1 MQEREC
7 MKISTTNI
15 VNFKIFED
23 VEFKFNKHFNLI
35 IGINGSGK
43 TSLLRALVV
52 SLAGWA
58 NAYIKDDRNLRP
70 IEENEVREIQ
80 KNGRFDKSK
89 ETIIKSYGNTNI
101 INNFNS
107 NRDINVEWTRKKEED
122 KNTQS
127 SFSIKFQNPADN
139 SYSSPYHYSN
149 LDAFVSNILKYID
162 KGNNFDLPIIAFYE
176 CDRLWLVE
184 DKLDIEDTAKLQ
196 YSRFTPYTD
205 CFHTGANHTAI
216 GEWLLKYEL
225 VKLQQKK
232 DSPVLEAIKN
242 AARNALE
249 DCTDISF
256 DFEEGRVIV
265 DFKDNKSIP
274 FEHLSDGQRTLLGL
288 FCDIARRAA
297 ILNPHFEGEANEKI
311 NGIVLIDELDLH
323 LHPRWQMN
331 IIENLQKTFPNIQF
345 ICTTHSP
352 ILLRSIE
359 KDKIIILED
368 GKQSD
373 LDFYTK
379 GRDINSILYDLMGVP
394 KRTNEYETKVDNL
407 FGYLEDENIDKS
419 EELLI
424 ELKKDYGEKD
434 SIVQEAQ
441 ILLAMVKDNEAY
453 S

>member
-1 MQEREC
+1 
-7 MKISTTNI
+7 MKISKI
-15 VNFKIFED
+15 EIENFKIFD
-23 VEFKFNKHFNLI
+23 KVNFEFNENFNLI

-43 TSLLRALVV
+43 TSLLRALAV

-70 IEENEVREIQ
+70 IEDSEVREIQ
-80 KNGRFDKSK
+80 IDKRFDKTKTTSIQAFGTAVIIDQY
-89 ETIIKSYGNTNI
+89 ETKKYVFTKWSRTKTEDNKSTNTIGDIRYGHFPTWYNLNLGRLSSDILDFIKNGNT
-101 INNFNS
+101 
-107 NRDINVEWTRKKEED
+107 
-122 KNTQS
+122 
-127 SFSIKFQNPADN
+127 
-139 SYSSPYHYSN
+139 
-149 LDAFVSNILKYID
+149 
-162 KGNNFDLPIIAFYE
+162 FDLPIIAFYE

-184 DKLDIEDTAKLQ
+184 DRLSIEETAKAQ

-232 DSPVLEAIKN
+232 ETPVLEAIKN

-256 DFEEGRVIV
+256 DFEEGRVVV
-265 DFKDNKSIP
+265 DFEGDKSIP

-288 FCDIARRAA
+288 FCDIARRVA
-297 ILNPHFEGEANEKI
+297 ILNPHFEGEANEKT
-311 NGIVLIDELDLH
+311 NGVVLIDELDLH

-331 IIENLQKTFPNIQF
+331 IIDNLQKTFPNIQF

-359 KDKIIILED
+359 KEKIIILED
-368 GKQSD
+368 GKQSG

-379 GRDINSILYDLMGVP
+379 GRDVNSILYDLMGVP
-394 KRTNEYETKVDNL
+394 KRTQEYENKVDNL
-407 FGYLEDENIDKS
+407 FGYLEDENIEKS
-419 EELLI
+419 EELLT

-434 SIVQEAQ
+434 SVVQEAQ
-441 ILLAMVKDNEAY
+441 ILLDMIKDNEAD

>member
-1 MQEREC
+1 MRIDEI
-7 MKISTTNI
+7 KI
-15 VNFKIFED
+15 VNFKIFDEI
-23 VEFKFNKHFNLI
+23 EFSFNDNFNLI

-43 TSLLRALVV
+43 TSLLRALAIA
-52 SLAGWA
+52 LAGWA
-58 NAYIKDDRNLRP
+58 NAYIKDDKNLRP
-70 IEENEVREIQ
+70 IEDNEVMEIQ
-80 KNGRFDKSK
+80 KDGRFDKTK
-89 ETIIKSYGNTNI
+89 ETFIKVTGKAVIIDDNDIKKNIDIEWKRKRTEENPQTEIFCSVKYQGYSTWYSYA
-101 INNFNS
+101 NF
-107 NRDINVEWTRKKEED
+107 
-122 KNTQS
+122 
-127 SFSIKFQNPADN
+127 
-139 SYSSPYHYSN
+139 SN
-149 LDAFVSNILKYID
+149 LGRSTLSFIE
-162 KGNNFDLPIIAFYE
+162 KGNSFDLPLLAFYE
-176 CDRLWLVE
+176 CDRLWIVE
-184 DKLDIEDTAKLQ
+184 DKLNIEDTAKRQ

-232 DSPVLEAIKN
+232 GTPVLEAIKN

-256 DFEEGRVIV
+256 DFEEGQVIV
-265 DFKDNKSIP
+265 DFEGDKSIP

-297 ILNPHFEGEANEKI
+297 ILNPHFEGEANEKT
-311 NGIVLIDELDLH
+311 NGVVLIDELDLH

-345 ICTTHSP
+345 VCTTHSP

-359 KDKIIILED
+359 KEKIIILKD

-379 GRDINSILYDLMGVP
+379 GRDVNSILYDLMGVP
-394 KRTNEYETKVDNL
+394 KRTKEYEDKVDNV
-407 FGYLEDENIDKS
+407 FGYLEDENIEKS
-419 EELLI
+419 EELLS

-434 SIVQEAQ
+434 SVVQEAQ
-441 ILLAMVKDNEAY
+441 ILLDMIKENEADN
-453 S
+453 

>member
-1 MQEREC
+1 
-7 MKISTTNI
+7 MKINNIEI
-15 VNFKIFED
+15 VNFKIFDES
-23 VEFKFNKHFNLI
+23 KFRFNENFNLI

-43 TSLLRALVV
+43 TSLLRALAI

-70 IEENEVREIQ
+70 IEDSEIREIQ
-80 KNGRFDKSK
+80 IDGRFDKTK
-89 ETIIKSYGNTNI
+89 ETFIKSTGKAVIIDDSDTKKNIDIEWKRKRTEENPQTIILCWVKYQGYPTWYNYANFSKLGRSTLNFIENGN
-101 INNFNS
+101 
-107 NRDINVEWTRKKEED
+107 D
-122 KNTQS
+122 
-127 SFSIKFQNPADN
+127 
-139 SYSSPYHYSN
+139 
-149 LDAFVSNILKYID
+149 
-162 KGNNFDLPIIAFYE
+162 FDLPIIAFYE

-184 DKLDIEDTAKLQ
+184 DKLNIEDTAKRQ

-232 DSPVLEAIKN
+232 ETPVLEAIKN

-265 DFKDNKSIP
+265 DFENDKSIP
-274 FEHLSDGQRTLLGL
+274 FEHLSDGQRTILGL

-297 ILNPHFEGEANEKI
+297 ILNPHFEGEANEKT
-311 NGIVLIDELDLH
+311 NGVVLIDELDLH
-323 LHPRWQMN
+323 LHPRWQMS

-394 KRTNEYETKVDNL
+394 KRTQEYENKVDNL
-407 FGYLEDENIDKS
+407 FGYLEEENIEKS
-419 EELLI
+419 EELLS
-424 ELKKDYGEKD
+424 ELKKDYGERD

-441 ILLAMVKDNEAY
+441 ILLDLIKDNEAN

>member
-1 MQEREC
+1 MVID
-7 MKISTTNI
+7 KIEIT
-15 VNFKIFED
+15 NFKIFDEA
-23 VEFKFNKHFNLI
+23 EFKFDKNFNLI

-43 TSLLRALVV
+43 TSLLRALAI

-58 NAYIKDDRNLRP
+58 NAYTKHKDNLRP
-70 IEENEVREIQ
+70 IADTEVREIQ
-80 KNGRFDKSK
+80 KDGRFDLTK
-89 ETIIKSYGNTNI
+89 ETNIKSIGKAVIVDDYENKKNIDIEWIRERTEKNIETVTYCRVAYKGSNRWYNYASFSNLGRSTLNFIEKGNT
-101 INNFNS
+101 
-107 NRDINVEWTRKKEED
+107 
-122 KNTQS
+122 
-127 SFSIKFQNPADN
+127 
-139 SYSSPYHYSN
+139 
-149 LDAFVSNILKYID
+149 
-162 KGNNFDLPIIAFYE
+162 FDLPLIAFYE

-184 DKLDIEDTAKLQ
+184 DKLNIEDIARLQ
-196 YSRFTPYTD
+196 YRRFTPYTD

-232 DSPVLEAIKN
+232 ETPVLEAIKN

-249 DCTDISF
+249 KCIDISF

-265 DFKDNKSIP
+265 DFEDDISVP
-274 FEHLSDGQRTLLGL
+274 FEHLSDGQRTILGL

-297 ILNPHFEGEANEKI
+297 ILNPHFEGEANEKT
-311 NGIVLIDELDLH
+311 NGVVLIDELDLH
-323 LHPRWQMN
+323 LHPKWQMN
-331 IIENLQKTFPNIQF
+331 IIENLRKTFPNIQF

-359 KDKIIILED
+359 KEKIIVLEN
-368 GKQSD
+368 GEQSK
-373 LDFYTK
+373 LDFFTK

-394 KRTNEYETKVDNL
+394 KRTKEYEDKVDNL
-407 FGYLEDENIDKS
+407 FGFLEDENIKKS

-441 ILLAMVKDNEAY
+441 ILLDMIKDNEANN
-453 S
+453 

>member
-1 MQEREC
+1 
-7 MKISTTNI
+7 MKINKVEI
-15 VNFKIFED
+15 VNFKIFDET
-23 VEFKFNKHFNLI
+23 EFKFNKSFNLI

-43 TSLLRALVV
+43 TSLLRALAI

-58 NAYIKDDRNLRP
+58 NAYIKDDNNLRP
-70 IEENEVREIQ
+70 IEDSEVREIQ
-80 KNGRFDKSK
+80 KDGRFDKTK
-89 ETIIKSYGNTNI
+89 ETYIKSYGIASTIHMFEKRREKSIVSWKRMRSEEKPETISSGSIRYIKDVNHKSPYSL
-101 INNFNS
+101 NFNS
-107 NRDINVEWTRKKEED
+107 LSSDILRFIE
-122 KNTQS
+122 
-127 SFSIKFQNPADN
+127 
-139 SYSSPYHYSN
+139 
-149 LDAFVSNILKYID
+149 
-162 KGNNFDLPIIAFYE
+162 KGNSFDLPIIAFYE
-176 CDRLWLVE
+176 CDRLWEVKNALN
-184 DKLDIEDTAKLQ
+184 IEASAKLQ
-196 YSRFTPYTD
+196 YSRLDPYVD

-232 DSPVLEAIKN
+232 ETPVLEAIKN

-265 DFKDNKSIP
+265 DFGDDKSIP

-297 ILNPHFEGEANEKI
+297 ILNPHFEEEANEKT
-311 NGIVLIDELDLH
+311 NGVILIDELDLH

-331 IIENLQKTFPNIQF
+331 IIENLQNTFPKIQF

-359 KDKIIILED
+359 NDKIIILED
-368 GKQSD
+368 GKQSN

-379 GRDINSILYDLMGVP
+379 GRDINSILYDLMEVP
-394 KRTNEYETKVDNL
+394 KRTKEYENKVDNL
-407 FGYLEDENIDKS
+407 FGYLEDENIEKS
-419 EELLI
+419 KELLN

-434 SIVQEAQ
+434 SVVQEAQ
-441 ILLAMVKDNEAY
+441 ILLEMIQ
-453 S
+453 

>member
-1 MQEREC
+1 MRIDKTE
-7 MKISTTNI
+7 I
-15 VNFKIFED
+15 VNFKIFDET
-23 VEFKFNKHFNLI
+23 EFSFNENFNLI

-43 TSLLRALVV
+43 TSLLRALAI

-58 NAYIKDDRNLRP
+58 NAYIKSENNLRP
-70 IEENEVREIQ
+70 IKDDEVREIQ
-80 KNGRFDKSK
+80 KDGRFDKTK
-89 ETIIKSYGNTNI
+89 ETFIKSTGKAVIIDDFDNKKNI
-101 INNFNS
+101 DIAWKRKRTEENKDTEISCSVKYELSPTCYSYANF
-107 NRDINVEWTRKKEED
+107 
-122 KNTQS
+122 
-127 SFSIKFQNPADN
+127 
-139 SYSSPYHYSN
+139 SN
-149 LDAFVSNILKYID
+149 LGRSTLKYIE
-162 KGNNFDLPIIAFYE
+162 KGNNFDLPLIAFYE

-184 DKLDIEDTAKLQ
+184 DKLNIEDVAKVQ

-232 DSPVLEAIKN
+232 ETPVLDAIKN

-249 DCTDISF
+249 HCTDISF

-265 DFKDNKSIP
+265 DLEDRSIP
-274 FEHLSDGQRTLLGL
+274 FEHLSDGQRTILGL

-297 ILNPHFEGEANEKI
+297 ILNPHFEGEANEKTK
-311 NGIVLIDELDLH
+311 GVVLIDELDLH
-323 LHPRWQMN
+323 LHPKWQMN
-331 IIENLQKTFPNIQF
+331 IIDNLQKTFPNIQF

-359 KDKIIILED
+359 KEKIIILEN
-368 GKQSD
+368 GKRSQ
-373 LDFYTK
+373 LEFFTK

-394 KRTNEYETKVDNL
+394 KRTKGYEDKVDNL
-407 FGYLEDENIDKS
+407 FGFLEDENVEKAEAI
-419 EELLI
+419 LI

-434 SIVQEAQ
+434 SVVQEAQ
-441 ILLAMVKDNEAY
+441 ILLDMIKDNDAD

>member
-1 MQEREC
+1 MRIH
-7 MKISTTNI
+7 KIEI
-15 VNFKIFED
+15 ENFKIFD
-23 VEFKFNKHFNLI
+23 KANFKFNENFNLI

-43 TSLLRALVV
+43 TSLLRALAV

-70 IEENEVREIQ
+70 IEDNEIREIQ
-80 KNGRFDKSK
+80 IDKRFDKTK
-89 ETIIKSYGNTNI
+89 ETSIKSFGTTVVIDQSENKKNVFTKWSRKRTEENTFTRTIGDIKYGSYPTWYNLNLDRLSSDILDYIKKGNT
-101 INNFNS
+101 
-107 NRDINVEWTRKKEED
+107 
-122 KNTQS
+122 
-127 SFSIKFQNPADN
+127 
-139 SYSSPYHYSN
+139 
-149 LDAFVSNILKYID
+149 
-162 KGNNFDLPIIAFYE
+162 FDLPIIAFYE
-176 CDRLWLVE
+176 CDRLWLAE
-184 DKLDIEDTAKLQ
+184 DKLNIEDTAKAQ
-196 YSRFTPYTD
+196 YSRFIPYTD

-232 DSPVLEAIKN
+232 ETPVLEAIKN

-256 DFEEGRVIV
+256 DFEEGRVVV
-265 DFKDNKSIP
+265 DFEDDKSIP
-274 FEHLSDGQRTLLGL
+274 FEHLSDGQRTILGL

-297 ILNPHFEGEANEKI
+297 ILNPHFEGEANEKT
-311 NGIVLIDELDLH
+311 NGVVLIDELDLH

-394 KRTNEYETKVDNL
+394 KRTKEYEEKVDNL
-407 FGYLEDENIDKS
+407 FGYLEDENIEKS
-419 EELLI
+419 EELLS
-424 ELKKDYGEKD
+424 ELKSDYGEKD

-441 ILLAMVKDNEAY
+441 ILLDMIKDNEAD

>member
-1 MQEREC
+1 MVID
-7 MKISTTNI
+7 KIEIT
-15 VNFKIFED
+15 NFKIFDEA
-23 VEFKFNKHFNLI
+23 EFKFDKNFNLI

-43 TSLLRALVV
+43 TSLLRALAI

-58 NAYIKDDRNLRP
+58 NAYIKDEKNLRP
-70 IEENEVREIQ
+70 IEDNEVREIQ
-80 KNGRFDKSK
+80 KDGRFDLTK
-89 ETIIKSYGNTNI
+89 ETNIKSIGKAVIVDDYENKKNIDIEWIRERTEKNIETATYCRVAYNGSNRWYNYASFSNLGRSTLNFIEKGNT
-101 INNFNS
+101 
-107 NRDINVEWTRKKEED
+107 
-122 KNTQS
+122 
-127 SFSIKFQNPADN
+127 
-139 SYSSPYHYSN
+139 
-149 LDAFVSNILKYID
+149 
-162 KGNNFDLPIIAFYE
+162 FDLPLIAFYE

-184 DKLDIEDTAKLQ
+184 DKLNIEDIARLQ
-196 YSRFTPYTD
+196 YRRFTPYTD

-232 DSPVLEAIKN
+232 ETPVLEAIKN

-249 DCTDISF
+249 NCTDISF

-265 DFKDNKSIP
+265 DFEGDKSIP

-297 ILNPHFEGEANEKI
+297 ILNPHFEGEANKKT
-311 NGIVLIDELDLH
+311 NGVVLIDELDLH
-323 LHPRWQMN
+323 LHPKWQMN
-331 IIENLQKTFPNIQF
+331 IIKNLRETFPNIQF

-359 KDKIIILED
+359 KEKIIVLEN
-368 GKQSD
+368 GEQSK
-373 LDFYTK
+373 LEFFTK

-394 KRTNEYETKVDNL
+394 KRTKEYEDKVDNL
-407 FGYLEDENIDKS
+407 FGFLDDENIQKA
-419 EELLI
+419 EEILN

-441 ILLAMVKDNEAY
+441 IMLDMIKDNEAD